1 MELSQLETFLAVAEE
16 RSFSRAAVRLH
27 RTQPAVSQVI
37 RKLEASVGET
47 LFDRAARDGSLT
59 AAGTLL
65 RDYALR
71 LLALRR
77 EASSAL
83 DELKSLERGHLQLA
97 ANEYTCMYL
106 LPAIDAFR
114 REYPHIDVT
123 VQRML
128 ASRIPEE
135 LSRRTFELG
144 VISFRPDPAQ
154 IRTIAVYG
162 DSLDFIVSPSHP
174 LAKAERVSIRDLGNE
189 TFIAHNVASPLRR
202 RVIEAFQR
210 HRTPLNMSIEL
221 PTIEAIKRFV
231 AMGNGVALVPHLT
244 VARELEIGDLVRI
257 PVDELE
263 VRRVLRLASRRQ
275 ATLSYA
281 AKAFLGTLKDL
292 ADKQGPPFFYHVEK
306 TGNKGPRERG
316 NKKAGTTGR
325 RGYGTAERASPANS
339 ANPANSAYHFPGNI
353 AHPTEQA
360 LIPEGGCLRKCTQ
373 TGVNRDGEAGRILAQ
388 ASRSQVGVGSRA
400 TGADCA
406 GCSDFRRIAP
416 CRAHLA
422 RRDREPAGAA
432 FSRARGAG
440 QLSCLAGGRAA
451 GRGQGT
457 AHLAARAGGGD
468 KRSGNECGER
478 ANSAAHPDCRIPLPR
493 APALQAGRT
502 REDLRSGAEGAGHR
516 CAAEDAFCA

>member
-16 RSFSRAAVRLH
+16 RSFSRAAARLH

-37 RKLEASVGET
+37 RKLEEEVGET

-59 AAGTLL
+59 AAGMLL

-114 REYPHIDVT
+114 CEFPHVGVT

-135 LSRRTFELG
+135 LSLRTFELG

-162 DSLDFIVSPSHP
+162 DSLAFIVGPRHP
-174 LAKAERVSIRDLGNE
+174 LAGAKSVSIRDLGNE

-202 RVIEAFQR
+202 KVIETFQR
-210 HRTPLNMSIEL
+210 HRTPLNMGIEL
-221 PTIEAIKRFV
+221 PTIEAIRRFV

-244 VARELEIGDLVRI
+244 VARDLETGGLVRI

-263 VRRVLRLASRRQ
+263 VRRVLRLVHRRQ
-275 ATLSYA
+275 GTLSYA
-281 AKAFLGTLKDL
+281 AKAFLHTLRKM
-292 ADKQGPPFFYHVEK
+292 ANEKGPPFFYHVE
-306 TGNKGPRERG
+306 
-316 NKKAGTTGR
+316 
-325 RGYGTAERASPANS
+325 
-339 ANPANSAYHFPGNI
+339 
-353 AHPTEQA
+353 
-360 LIPEGGCLRKCTQ
+360 
-373 TGVNRDGEAGRILAQ
+373 
-388 ASRSQVGVGSRA
+388 
-400 TGADCA
+400 
-406 GCSDFRRIAP
+406 
-416 CRAHLA
+416 
-422 RRDREPAGAA
+422 
-432 FSRARGAG
+432 
-440 QLSCLAGGRAA
+440 
-451 GRGQGT
+451 
-457 AHLAARAGGGD
+457 RAGG
-468 KRSGNECGER
+468 
-478 ANSAAHPDCRIPLPR
+478 
-493 APALQAGRT
+493 
-502 REDLRSGAEGAGHR
+502 
-516 CAAEDAFCA
+516 